1 MNHELRSKWSPN
13 DNDTPPPP
21 YKNGGD
27 KVSLTEFI
35 DGIKSQ
41 SVLAAVWAYL
51 QRTKGVNAHNLIS

>member
-13 DNDTPPPP
+13 DNETP

-27 KVSLTEFI
+27 KVSLPEFI

-41 SVLAAVWAYL
+41 SVLAVLPYL
-51 QRTKGVNAHNLIS
+51 APQTKGLKAHNLIS

>member
-13 DNDTPPPP
+13 DNETP

-27 KVSLTEFI
+27 KVSLPEFI

-41 SVLAAVWAYL
+41 SVLAVLSTADKRA
-51 QRTKGVNAHNLIS
+51 KGT